1 MCNQLSYTIY
11 KYMFDYQNDFPLLID
26 SLPERLQ
33 RLLRLESIENPSAEI
48 EVATRFEKNKYEDGY
63 EYIHMIMACIP
74 ENDLSKISVFA
85 EATTGLVKESIP
97 CVSNKGGLRQITL
110 DVSGYDY
117 IVASW
122 GDGAKYSYNLAEKVW
137 MTLGLTPRLLGN
149 EDQRIIYDDLSSPL
163 LSVASGDVSCE
174 YEFTQSKNIKWTMR
188 NDYLRNFLWM
198 KNCYAFRVFYYE
210 SYIEET
216 DEVNQLLSN
225 EDFYNK
231 KISIWGELC
240 IRRVNGRILI
250 QLHAVTCA
258 VEPDKCH
265 STSADQLIW
274 PNQTKPF
281 TRKELTNFATQEFV
295 YVKDEFLVK
304 YEKDTLYEAIPF
316 KQYGDHFYCSPSYKG
331 QWSFQNCL
339 REGRNLFRVSLY
351 ELYKNVPDEEIF
363 HVHGY
368 ALTQIEAD
376 QFDLSQENI
385 VLKTEKFLLQL
396 CSLNTNLT
404 NLDRILTG
412 NSDTSKF
419 SEFVIDDYK
428 SEGFRAF
435 PVLEKLYQVAPINMY
450 KQDFLGRCK
459 TINEILM
466 RLKPGS
472 IKNLLA
478 QMGVERKI
486 ISDLKTLKLL
496 QVLLNLVEKLDNDHE
511 SKETLIGYSIDFN
524 VLESNPKMAS
534 LFINNDLRNAEAH
547 ESVGEAFEHLRKL
560 GFDSSSV
567 QDGYGKALDFM
578 FDKIIDTLDTLNR
591 HIENVLNR

>member
-1 MCNQLSYTIY
+1 
-11 KYMFDYQNDFPLLID
+11 MFDYQSNFPLLID
-26 SLPERLQ
+26 SLPKRLQ
-33 RLLRLESIENPSAEI
+33 KLLRLESIENHAAEI
-48 EVATRFEKNKYEDGY
+48 EVATRFVKNQYEDGY
-63 EYIHMIMACIP
+63 EYVHMLMACIP
-74 ENDLSKISVFA
+74 EKDLSNIYVFA
-85 EATTGLVKESIP
+85 ETASGIVKEGTP
-97 CVSNKGGLRQITL
+97 YVDNKGGLDHIKL

-122 GDGAKYSYNLAEKVW
+122 GDGARYSYNLAEKVW
-137 MTLGLTPRLLGN
+137 MTLGLTPRLIGN
-149 EDQRIIYDDLSSPL
+149 ADQRIIYDDLSAPL

-174 YEFTQSKNIKWTMR
+174 YEFTQSKNIKWMMR

-198 KNCYAFRVFYYE
+198 RNCYGFRVFFYE

-216 DEVNQLLSN
+216 KELNQLLGN
-225 EDFYNK
+225 KDHYNK
-231 KISIWGELC
+231 NISNWGELC
-240 IRRVNGRILI
+240 IRRIKNRILI
-250 QLHAVTCA
+250 QLHAVTLG
-258 VEPDKCH
+258 VEPNRCN

-274 PNQTKPF
+274 PDQSRPYTNE
-281 TRKELTNFATQEFV
+281 ELRNFAIQKFV
-295 YVKDEFLVK
+295 YVKDEFLEK
-304 YEKDTLYEAIPF
+304 YEKDPLYEAIPF
-316 KQYGDHFYCSPSYKG
+316 KQFGDNFYCSPSYKG

-339 REGRNLFRVSLY
+339 REGRNLVRVSLY

-363 HVHGY
+363 HVHEY
-368 ALTQIEAD
+368 TLTQIEAD

-385 VLKTEKFLLQL
+385 VIKVEKFLLQL
-396 CSLNTNLT
+396 CSLTTNLT

-435 PVLEKLYQVAPINMY
+435 PVLAKLYQVALINMY
-450 KQDFLGRCK
+450 EQDFLGRCK

-478 QMGVERKI
+478 QMGVERKQ

-511 SKETLIGYSIDFN
+511 SKETLISYSIDFN

-547 ESVGEAFEHLRKL
+547 ESVGEALEHLRKL